1 MTKTYETALL
11 ADGFSFL
18 EGPRW
23 RDGYL
28 FVSDMRA
35 DAVFKVDEKG
45 VSSRVADLSD
55 WPSGLGFLPDG
66 SLLVVGMHG
75 KQVHRVSGG
84 IVEPY
89 CDLGGLVAAPLNDM
103 VVTPQGRAYVGDIGY
118 DFYAGEPLAPGN
130 ITLIDVDGKA
140 RRVASGLSSPNG
152 MVMRPDGR
160 TLCVS
165 ESFGHRLVEFDC
177 DEAGELSNPRTLIEL
192 PGEVPD
198 GICLD
203 AEGNI
208 WAACYLGRRF
218 VQIDRKGRI
227 IGEISIQDRNAVACQ
242 LGGADG
248 RSLFCLTYTG
258 TYEQMAAG
266 FPASQIEVVQ
276 VDIAAGGSP

>member
-1 MTKTYETALL
+1 MTKIYETELL

-23 RDGYL
+23 RDGHL
-28 FVSDMRA
+28 FVSDMRGG
-35 DAVFKVDEKG
+35 AVFKVGEDG
-45 VSSRVADLSD
+45 SSSCVTDMAD

-84 IVEPY
+84 TVEPY

-103 VVTPQGRAYVGDIGY
+103 VVTPQGRAYVGDIGH
-118 DFYAGEPLAPGN
+118 DFYAGEPAAPGN
-130 ITLIDVDGKA
+130 ITLIDVNGEA
-140 RRVASGLSSPNG
+140 RRAASGLRSPNG
-152 MVMRPDGR
+152 LVARQDGR

-177 DEAGELSNPRTLIEL
+177 DVAGDLSNPRTLIEL

-208 WAACYLGRRF
+208 WAACYLGSRF
-218 VQIDRKGRI
+218 VQVDRRGRI
-227 IGEISIQDRNAVACQ
+227 IGEIPVPGRNAVACQ

-248 RSLFCLTYTG
+248 RTLFCLVYTG
-258 TYEQMAAG
+258 TFEQMAAG
-266 FPASQIEVVQ
+266 YPASQIEVAR
-276 VDIAAGGSP
+276 VDIPAGGSP